1 MKWYSRRKK
10 RPLIGNEKR
19 ETLNDEEGGKEGIA
33 RPKNAKTP
41 AAPKEKK
48 ARAPAT
54 TTAAKAGAK
63 SKKGNSA
70 KEDDDVDSNDDDG
83 VVDAAQTDAAKDSA
97 TETTTKPKPAAE
109 KRGGKTATT
118 SSILAS
124 VGAGTKVEVVIPPV
138 PAKSIS
144 RKNTP
149 APEEVKDSDDEE
161 MGDAEKEG
169 DSVTVKIDADI
180 DGDADGAE
188 DGEKMA
194 SDEEV

>member
-1 MKWYSRRKK
+1 M
-10 RPLIGNEKR
+10 
-19 ETLNDEEGGKEGIA
+19 
-33 RPKNAKTP
+33 
-41 AAPKEKK
+41 
-48 ARAPAT
+48 
-54 TTAAKAGAK
+54 
-63 SKKGNSA
+63 
-70 KEDDDVDSNDDDG
+70 
-83 VVDAAQTDAAKDSA
+83 
-97 TETTTKPKPAAE
+97 
-109 KRGGKTATT
+109 
-118 SSILAS
+118 
-124 VGAGTKVEVVIPPV
+124 